1 MLIAWW
7 PAEVLNNGFGSAPA
21 TSGGGRH
28 LPGSRPSSVEM
39 PPLPGQPSPP
49 QLWATFLCLCPC
61 LLPRTEETGSG
72 PTWADSGEAKVTV
85 TSTLRPFSQVLRSLF
100 VLPRPLFSVAE
111 PWGFKPRLPRKHQV
125 MQGPR
130 QSCPLPAPW
139 SPPLEMPN
147 LHFCPDGSPCPESS
161 CSALEWHLTRFP
173 AHLGG
178 SCVITQPLLT
188 CRVSGVRWGLA
199 GVGWGAGVVPVSR
212 AGSRARSGLSLR
224 AMERL
229 RSCVPGIS
237 PRWGPWDRLEEGW
250 GEARWEGVS

>member
-1 MLIAWW
+1 MTLSISAISCQGGGPVLIAWW

-111 PWGFKPRLPRKHQV
+111 PWGFKPLSLGSTR
-125 MQGPR
+125 
-130 QSCPLPAPW
+130 SCR
-139 SPPLEMPN
+139 
-147 LHFCPDGSPCPESS
+147 
-161 CSALEWHLTRFP
+161 ALGKAVPSL
-173 AHLGG
+173 HLGLLLWRCPTCISARMG
-178 SCVITQPLLT
+178 VHVLKAPVQPS
-188 CRVSGVRWGLA
+188 SG
-199 GVGWGAGVVPVSR
+199 
-212 AGSRARSGLSLR
+212 
-224 AMERL
+224 
-229 RSCVPGIS
+229 I
-237 PRWGPWDRLEEGW
+237 
-250 GEARWEGVS
+250 